1 MTASKYEEVVA
12 AYRQLTE
19 AGETPS
25 QDKIKAI
32 ILDRTNVKMSNT
44 TVSKHLRTLRASD
57 PDEFLKGT
65 QSEDNEPIPAD
76 HQPLMQKVYHSI
88 RRATELTYSNDKMEK
103 LEAEIEVL
111 QEKLADAKATKQ
123 KLEGM
128 EAVHN
133 QLLDRMQDLMRENER
148 LSQGISPEQ
157 APLVEQLES
166 QLKEATGKN
175 EPLVQKV
182 ESLRQQL
189 SEAQD
194 EIAILAN
201 RSEELDETRLEQE
214 STIHNLKIQNGEI
227 ERLKA
232 QIEEHKDTIEKLTQ
246 KIGANNDQMTSI
258 AGEVYYISPDVAQ
271 ALETERQQHQ
281 AEIEQLKNQTTS
293 VGA

>member
-32 ILDRTNVKMSNT
+32 ILERTGVKMSNT

-88 RRATELTYSNDKMEK
+88 KRATELTYSNDKMEK
-103 LEAEIEVL
+103 LEADIEVL
-111 QEKLADAKATKQ
+111 QERLADAKATKQ
-123 KLEGM
+123 RLEGM

-133 QLLDRMQDLMRENER
+133 QLLDRLQNLMRENER

-157 APLVEQLES
+157 APLVEQLEG
-166 QLKEATGKN
+166 QVKEATGKN
-175 EPLVQKV
+175 ETLMQKAA
-182 ESLRQQL
+182 SLEKQL

-194 EIAILAN
+194 ELAILTN
-201 RSEELDETRLEQE
+201 RNEELDETRLEQQ
-214 STIHNLKIQNGEI
+214 STIHNLKIQSGKVEEL
-227 ERLKA
+227 ER
-232 QIEEHKDTIEKLTQ
+232 QVQEKDQTIEKLTQ
-246 KIGANNDQMTSI
+246 MIGANNDQMTSI

-271 ALETERQQHQ
+271 ALESERQQHQ
-281 AEIEQLKNQTTS
+281 AEIEQLKNHTTK
-293 VGA
+293 VRA